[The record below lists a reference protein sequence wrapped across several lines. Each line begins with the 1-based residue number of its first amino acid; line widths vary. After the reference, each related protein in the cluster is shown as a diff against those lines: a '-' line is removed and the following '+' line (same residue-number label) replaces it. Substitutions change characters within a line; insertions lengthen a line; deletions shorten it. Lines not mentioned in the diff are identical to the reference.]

1 MISLYQRQTE
11 TGIDIMSREFFFR
24 FDDPDKKKKFHIEA
38 IKLNKSMNELLNS
51 LVDHFLSKEKLG

>member
-1 MISLYQRQTE
+1 
-11 TGIDIMSREFFFR
+11 MSREFFFR
-24 FDDPDKKKKFHIEA
+24 FDNPDKKKEFHIEA